1 MGERAFVRLD
11 GSVFLGW
18 FGAWLRRN
26 RPALWNFYSRCGRAR
41 YQRRRGQNH
50 NWRSRFG
57 PSVVQRALRTDSTL
71 PQRRGCWHVGA
82 PSSLR
87 MVGLVTAIILIPLL
101 GAVAVCTWPP
111 TSAEATAGRL
121 RNGRP
126 IALMFNVIS
135 SGCALALW
143 RNFDGTVTGLQ
154 FAERHAW
161 IPAINA
167 EYLVGVDG
175 LSLLLVLLTSLIIP
189 FALLAQ
195 PAPDG
200 SRAFYATILVMQSAL
215 YGTFTAQNFVLWFL
229 FYEMSLIPGF
239 LLIKIWGGENRDRA
253 ATKFFLYTFLGSVA
267 MLLSFLAIY
276 FARGTFDF
284 AALAGLGKSGLLTGN
299 VAWLAFA
306 GIFVGLAVKVPLFP
320 FHTWLP
326 DAYQTAPTGV
336 SMVLTGVLSKMGVY
350 GFVRLLLPLFPIEIK
365 VVRPWLLGLA
375 ICSIVFASLAA
386 WAQSDL
392 KRMVAYLSINHLGY
406 CMLGLFVITA
416 TTVRPAVEMQ
426 AALSGVF
433 MQIFNHGITAAAL
446 FYYVGLLEQRRGL
459 RGINDFGGLMQ
470 RTPLLCGW
478 MSVAMFSSLGLPGL
492 NGFIGEFLIFKG
504 SFAIAA
510 SFTAVAVIGL
520 LVTAIVFARA
530 MQALFSGPLT
540 ESCSAFPDLGRTEK
554 VVVVPVTLLMLAIGL
569 APQFVFNIINTTVIQ
584 MTRLLS

>member
-1 MGERAFVRLD
+1 MAGMIT
-11 GSVFLGW
+11 
-18 FGAWLRRN
+18 
-26 RPALWNFYSRCGRAR
+26 AL
-41 YQRRRGQNH
+41 
-50 NWRSRFG
+50 
-57 PSVVQRALRTDSTL
+57 
-71 PQRRGCWHVGA
+71 
-82 PSSLR
+82 
-87 MVGLVTAIILIPLL
+87 ILIPLL
-101 GAVAVCTWPP
+101 GAFAVCVWPQ
-111 TSAEATAGRL
+111 TNA
-121 RNGRP
+121 RP
-126 IALMFNVIS
+126 IALIFNAIT
-135 SGCALALW
+135 ATLAFMLW
-143 RNFDGTVTGLQ
+143 RNFDAIATGLQ
-154 FAERHAW
+154 MVERHVW
-161 IPAINA
+161 IPAIGA
-167 EYLVGVDG
+167 EYLVGIDG
-175 LSLLLVLLTSLIIP
+175 LSLLLVLLTSIIIP
-189 FALLAQ
+189 FA
-195 PAPDG
+195 
-200 SRAFYATILVMQSAL
+200 FLVQRMDRGFCALMLVTQSAL

-229 FYEMSLIPGF
+229 FYEMSLIPAF

-267 MLLSFLAIY
+267 MLLSFLGIY
-276 FARGTFDF
+276 FAKGTFDF
-284 AALAGLGKSGLLTGN
+284 AQLAGLGKQGLLSGN

-306 GIFVGLAVKVPLFP
+306 GIFLGLAVKVPLFP

-326 DAYQTAPTGV
+326 DAYETAPVGV

-350 GFVRLLLPLFPIEIK
+350 GFVRLLLPLFPNEIK
-365 VVRPWLLGLA
+365 ILAPWLLGLA
-375 ICSIVFASLAA
+375 VCSIVFASLAA

-406 CMLGLFVITA
+406 CMLGLFAVTA

-459 RGINDFGGLMQ
+459 RGIDDFGGLMQ

-584 MTRLLS
+584 MARLLS